1 MNDFTQLYLDIDSTN
16 KTNKKIGFLA
26 SYFQQA
32 APEDAAWGLFFLTG
46 QRVPRAVNT
55 RLLREAIVEASGYP
69 LWLVEECYDTV
80 GDLAETVSLLY
91 PPTHDTCALPLHVL
105 IETELLPLKP
115 KSDEEKVETLL
126 RLWAGMSS
134 DERFVWNKCVTVGFR
149 VGVSRGL
156 VARALSRLTDLP
168 TATISHRLM
177 GTWEPTAEDFL
188 RLISPE
194 ESAADPG
201 QPYPFYLASPLE
213 KEVTELGDR
222 INWIVEWKWDGIRAQ
237 LIKRKDTPLIWSR
250 GEELITDRFPE
261 LSASIDALP
270 DGVVLDGEIMGWK
283 DGAPLPF
290 LDLQRRIG
298 RKTVGKK
305 ILEDVPVMF
314 MAYDLLEK
322 DHEDQRQQPQFERRR
337 MLESVLQSQPDN
349 SRIPLSPIV
358 EESGWDE
365 LAEIRKESRKRG
377 VEGLMLKHRSAAYES
392 GRVRGN
398 WWKWKIEPY
407 TVDAVLTYAQKGHG
421 RRAGLFSDYT
431 FGVWDNGE
439 LVTFAKA
446 YSGLTDKEIKDV
458 DHFIKANTLE
468 RFGPVRMVK
477 PELVFEL
484 ACENIQRSSRH
495 KSGIAVR
502 FPRISRQRPD
512 KTPEQANALEDIKRL
527 L

>member
-1 MNDFTQLYLDIDSTN
+1 
-16 KTNKKIGFLA
+16 
-26 SYFQQA
+26 
-32 APEDAAWGLFFLTG
+32 
-46 QRVPRAVNT
+46 
-55 RLLREAIVEASGYP
+55 
-69 LWLVEECYDTV
+69 
-80 GDLAETVSLLY
+80 
-91 PPTHDTCALPLHVL
+91 
-105 IETELLPLKP
+105 
-115 KSDEEKVETLL
+115 
-126 RLWAGMSS
+126 
-134 DERFVWNKCVTVGFR
+134 
-149 VGVSRGL
+149 
-156 VARALSRLTDLP
+156 
-168 TATISHRLM
+168 M

-305 ILEDVPVMF
+305 ILEDVPVIF

-398 WWKWKIEPY
+398 WWK
-407 TVDAVLTYAQKGHG
+407 
-421 RRAGLFSDYT
+421 
-431 FGVWDNGE
+431 
-439 LVTFAKA
+439 
-446 YSGLTDKEIKDV
+446 
-458 DHFIKANTLE
+458 
-468 RFGPVRMVK
+468 
-477 PELVFEL
+477 
-484 ACENIQRSSRH
+484 
-495 KSGIAVR
+495 
-502 FPRISRQRPD
+502 
-512 KTPEQANALEDIKRL
+512 
-527 L
+527 